1 MLNVTARENEKHI
14 EVNLSG
20 ALTLREVAEAW
31 QRLETLYHQPKVLIL
46 NLAEV
51 TDLDTMG
58 FQMLLY
64 LKSRARA
71 DGRKVHYARHS
82 AAVLGALDLFGA
94 VAEFGDKIHLTTAD
108 RQRFAFKYGLKAHRG

>member
-51 TDLDTMG
+51 TDLDINIC
-58 FQMLLY
+58 LH
-64 LKSRARA
+64 
-71 DGRKVHYARHS
+71 KVHEDCFEKERRKGECPVCKFEINCYIPEKP
-82 AAVLGALDLFGA
+82 L
-94 VAEFGDKIHLTTAD
+94 AD
-108 RQRFAFKYGLKAHRG
+108 